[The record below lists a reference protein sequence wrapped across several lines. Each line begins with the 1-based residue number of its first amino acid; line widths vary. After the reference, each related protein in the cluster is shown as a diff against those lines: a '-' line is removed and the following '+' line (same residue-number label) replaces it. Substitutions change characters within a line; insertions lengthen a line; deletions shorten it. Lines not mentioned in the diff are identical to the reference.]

1 MVAQKKL
8 IDKIENGENVQSL
21 EVVEVVL
28 VQCNLVD
35 NQYYQ
40 KSEVLYTYMLDESYG
55 YLLNIEPSNSVFLKS
70 YNTEFDMT
78 ITFTDQNDKPL
89 EAEDNINLTLIIN
102 K

>member
-1 MVAQKKL
+1 
-8 IDKIENGENVQSL
+8 
-21 EVVEVVL
+21 
-28 VQCNLVD
+28 
-35 NQYYQ
+35 
-40 KSEVLYTYMLDESYG
+40 MLDESYG